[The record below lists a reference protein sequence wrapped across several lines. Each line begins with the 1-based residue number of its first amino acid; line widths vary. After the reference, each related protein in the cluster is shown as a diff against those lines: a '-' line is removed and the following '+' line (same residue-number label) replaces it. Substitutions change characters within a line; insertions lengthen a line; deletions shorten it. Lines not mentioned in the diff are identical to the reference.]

1 MIDSIITLFTE
12 AGVEY
17 NIAVLELVIDGII
30 VSAIWQVLSHFAG
43 KKQEKH
49 LEARLDELYDRIV
62 EAREEAHEARE
73 ESN

>member
-1 MIDSIITLFTE
+1 MINGIFAIFSN
-12 AGVEY
+12 AGIEY
-17 NIAVLELVIDGII
+17 NVAVLELIIDGII

-49 LEARLDELYDRIV
+49 LEARLDELYDRII